1 MGNKKTDKPLTAID
15 LFCGA
20 GGISIG
26 LRKAGFE
33 VVAGMDNNEK
43 YIQTFRHN
51 FPKAKTIVGDIG
63 ALPPEK
69 LMKELGL
76 KPGELGILVGGPP
89 CQGFSKNVPLSKR
102 PIDSKNNKLV
112 NEYLKYCEVFQP
124 QFIIMENVAEMRN
137 GYGGMY
143 ANAVES
149 RLKKAGYTVH
159 HRVFLAADYGV
170 PQRRRR
176 AFFLARRDGKPIR
189 VPAPSNPTKASHVTV
204 KEAIDDLAYLEHGEG
219 DTEQAYATQPN
230 NDYQKIMRKD
240 SNGLVTNHVAKTLK
254 PLQLERLTS
263 IKPGQG
269 IKDLPDAIRPKGGYS
284 GAYGRLTPEM
294 IAPTI
299 TRWVFH
305 PGSGRWGHYDTPRLL
320 TMREVARI
328 QSFPDDF
335 ELVGTYNDQ
344 AGQLGNAV
352 PALLAEKVARSF
364 IDDTDTQE
372 VHEDSD
378 IEQLELVNQPE

>member
-1 MGNKKTDKPLTAID
+1 MGNKKNDKPLTAID

-33 VVAGMDNNEK
+33 VIAGMDNNEK

-63 ALPPEK
+63 ALPPEE

-143 ANAVES
+143 ANAVET

-176 AFFLARRDGKPIR
+176 AFFLARRDGKPLR
-189 VPAPSNPTKASHVTV
+189 VPVPSNPTKASHITV
-204 KEAIDDLAYLEHGEG
+204 KEAIDDLAYLEHGQGEAKQ
-219 DTEQAYATQPN
+219 EYASGAN
-230 NDYQKIMRKD
+230 NGFQKIMRKD
-240 SNGLVTNHVAKTLK
+240 SDGLVTNHIAKSLR
-254 PLQLERLTS
+254 PLQLERLSS
-263 IKPGQG
+263 IQPGQG

-284 GAYGRLTPEM
+284 GAYGRLTESM

-364 IDDTDTQE
+364 IDDTGTQE

-378 IEQLELVNQPE
+378 IDQLK